1 MNNRTVQMMSIG
13 LSVAALMGQVSL
25 TANAEEID
33 TEDNAPEHLEQ
44 VLVTD
49 DETVANAETI
59 ADEACEA
66 MDDAQEATQAAVS
79 ETETAVG
86 TLESQ
91 EISAE
96 DAQTV
101 VENASNAVD
110 SAEQELENA
119 ENKYNQL
126 VSEYDKAKAEY
137 ENAAL
142 AYAVELQATQ
152 SSLEDAEGG
161 LAEAEARLHQLE
173 QEIAAARES
182 IYEYTDADG
191 QVVQLAADEAEALNG
206 QIAIDNYWTI
216 DGTYVPRYIEYMRYT
231 GVRDA
236 RVYNPI
242 SAIEDGKQYV
252 EDEFK
257 YNREYYKTSIE
268 FNDDWETEKNPHK
281 RTYDTTGTFKA
292 SYNKTIEKNGYEVSD
307 AIKESHYSSEDEAV
321 DAVIDEAKKLH
332 GAATIDMEDSR
343 LNPAN
348 VTLYSEIVE
357 KYKYLVGDEADYNK
371 LLADAELAKTQMKA
385 AREKVRDIQNKL
397 DNLKDDDSVLA
408 LVQVTYLES
417 RLEAAT
423 ASYNQAKENLIVAN
437 KNLQDAKNIYA
448 NKYQQAPE
456 EKQPEEKQ
464 PEASPSESTDA
475 EIVPSE
481 EDIPEEILPETEI
494 DDKEKKDVIEK
505 VPQKIS
511 SSGGNSDESWY
522 EAAPVISL
530 PKQVEIEETVEK
542 PQEEIIDLLPFL
554 NSDDTVTQDGGRSED
569 TVYQDSESLELQD
582 DTAIEEPV
590 LSSDETI
597 TIPDG
602 ATPKDIT
609 LSGLKQH
616 RKWFVGL
623 AGIAGTG
630 GIGIGIFE
638 ARRRAIAKI
647 LDKLNQ

>member
-1 MNNRTVQMMSIG
+1 MMSIG

-25 TANAEEID
+25 TAYAEEID
-33 TEDNAPEHLEQ
+33 TEENAPEHLEQ
-44 VLVTD
+44 VSVTN
-49 DETVANAETI
+49 DETVADAETI

-66 MDDAQEATQAAVS
+66 MDEAQEATQAAVS

-191 QVVQLAADEAEALNG
+191 QVLQLTAEEAEALNG

-242 SAIEDGKQYV
+242 SAVEDGKQYV

-281 RTYDTTGTFKA
+281 RTYETTGTFKA

-307 AIKESHYSSEDEAV
+307 TIKESHYSSENEAV

-371 LLADAELAKTQMKA
+371 LIADAELAKTQMKA

-437 KNLQDAKNIYA
+437 KNLQDAKDIYA
-448 NKYQQAPE
+448 NKYQQA
-456 EKQPEEKQ
+456 PEEKQ

-494 DDKEKKDVIEK
+494 DDKEKRDVIEK

-530 PKQVEIEETVEK
+530 PKQVEVEETVEE

-554 NSDDTVTQDGGRSED
+554 NSDDTVSQDGGRHQD

>member
-25 TANAEEID
+25 TAYAEEID
-33 TEDNAPEHLEQ
+33 TEENAPEHLEQ
-44 VLVTD
+44 VSVTN
-49 DETVANAETI
+49 DETVADAETI

-66 MDDAQEATQAAVS
+66 MDEAQEATQAAVS

-191 QVVQLAADEAEALNG
+191 QVLQLTAEEAEALNG

-242 SAIEDGKQYV
+242 SAVEDGKQYV

-281 RTYDTTGTFKA
+281 RTYETTGTFKA

-307 AIKESHYSSEDEAV
+307 TIKESHYSSENEAV

-371 LLADAELAKTQMKA
+371 LIADAELAKTQMKA

-437 KNLQDAKNIYA
+437 KNLQDAKDIYA
-448 NKYQQAPE
+448 NKYQQA
-456 EKQPEEKQ
+456 PEEKQ

-494 DDKEKKDVIEK
+494 DDKEKRDVIEK

-530 PKQVEIEETVEK
+530 PKQVEVEETVEE

-554 NSDDTVTQDGGRSED
+554 NSDDTVSQDGGRHQD